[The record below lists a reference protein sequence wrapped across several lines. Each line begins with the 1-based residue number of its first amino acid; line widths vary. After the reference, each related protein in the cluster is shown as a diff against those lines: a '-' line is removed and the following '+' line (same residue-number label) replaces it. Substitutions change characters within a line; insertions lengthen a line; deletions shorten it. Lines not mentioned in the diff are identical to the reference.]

1 MTEEQINALEKE
13 VNKLKFKAGLKASEV
28 HDLVEDRLLS
38 DFEDLPAFAE
48 SAYQACKAW
57 SEKNKELLKAKGL

>member
-1 MTEEQINALEKE
+1 MTEEQIKELEKE

-38 DFEDLPAFAE
+38 DFENLPAFAE
-48 SAYQACKAW
+48 TTYQACKAW